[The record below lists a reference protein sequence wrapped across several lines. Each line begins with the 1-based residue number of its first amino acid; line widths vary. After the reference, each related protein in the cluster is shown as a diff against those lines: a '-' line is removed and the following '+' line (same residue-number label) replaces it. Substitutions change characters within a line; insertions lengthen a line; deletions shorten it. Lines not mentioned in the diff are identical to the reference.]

1 MAKRSKKDSPKP
13 DDGDVVNANDSQAV
27 DPTPD
32 QQAGDD
38 ADWGEISLE
47 ELGQAYAEAMAEVI
61 GPDEAGGE
69 AAAAQTDAAGD
80 SGDDATDE
88 SDDDVDDQS
97 TGSSQTDDE
106 DDDSIPTPTAIIE
119 AALFIGNPE
128 NRGITEAELAALM
141 RDVTVDDVSG
151 YVDRLNES
159 YIANDQA
166 FRIHRD
172 EDGLRMGVAPD
183 MEVVRRA
190 FYGKIRETRLSQP
203 AIEVLSLVAYQPGI
217 TAEKV
222 QDQRGKESASLLSQ
236 LVRRRLLEQ
245 RRVAVEGTKKTTA
258 TYHPTE
264 RFLQLFGLQ
273 SLDDLPQVEA

>member
-1 MAKRSKKDSPKP
+1 MP
-13 DDGDVVNANDSQAV
+13 DNGNDLVPQ
-27 DPTPD
+27 

-47 ELGQAYAEAMAEVI
+47 ELGQAYADAMAEVT
-61 GPDEAGGE
+61 GTDDSADDVTAGEIE
-69 AAAAQTDAAGD
+69 AAEPFGEDEIDETN
-80 SGDDATDE
+80 DE
-88 SDDDVDDQS
+88 SA
-97 TGSSQTDDE
+97 GSSQADEE
-106 DDDSIPTPTAIIE
+106 DDDAIPTPAAIIE

-128 NRGITEAELAALM
+128 NRGITESELAVLM
-141 RDVTVDDVSG
+141 RDVTADDVSG
-151 YVDRLNES
+151 YVDHLNES

-172 EDGLRMGVAPD
+172 EDGLRLGVAPD
-183 MEVVRRA
+183 MEVVRRS

-245 RRVAVEGTKKTTA
+245 RRVAVEGTKKMTA

-273 SLDDLPQVEA
+273 SLDDLPQVEG

>member
-61 GPDEAGGE
+61 GPDDSASE
-69 AAAAQTDAAGD
+69 AALSETDTSDAAD
-80 SGDDATDE
+80 ADAADD
-88 SDDDVDDQS
+88 SDDE
-97 TGSSQTDDE
+97 TAGSAEADDE

-141 RDVTVDDVSG
+141 RDVTVDDVSE

-172 EDGLRMGVAPD
+172 EDGLRLGVAPD

-190 FYGKIRETRLSQP
+190 FYGKIRETRLSQH